1 MKLLKK
7 AFFSNSSGI
16 LCSRIF
22 GFFRDICMASSL
34 GAGIYSDI
42 FFIAFKLPNLFRR
55 VFGEGA
61 FTQSFLPSFIHARYK
76 GIFALSIGAIFGFS
90 LLVLSL
96 IVFFFSPFFTK
107 LLAFGF
113 SSETI
118 TLAAPIVSI
127 NFWYLLLVFFVT
139 FLSTLLQYKNV
150 FWVNAYNTALLNIAM
165 ILALLFAHDQDKLSM
180 VYMLSYG
187 VLIGGIAQI
196 ALHFYPLYRFGF
208 FKLFWLSASKSRRFL
223 RKSGDK
229 YRAFQSDLRSFF
241 KQFFPALLGS
251 STAQLIAF
259 IETLMA
265 SFLSFGSISYLYY
278 ANRIFQLPLAL
289 FAIAISTALFPMVA
303 KAIKNNQ
310 EEKALQSMKKAF
322 WFLCISLCVCSLG
335 GIVLSQEIIWILFQR
350 GSFGA
355 NDTLITAQVFALYL
369 IGLLPF
375 GLSRIFSLWLYSHKF
390 QGKAAKYS
398 LIALLCGTCMSL
410 LLIKP
415 LGVFGLALS
424 SSLAGFVLFI
434 LNAYAIGKKN
444 FFCIISHQKAF
455 LTLIGV
461 LILEGI
467 CLYGMK
473 FLLQGYIQ

>member
-1 MKLLKK
+1 MLKK

-22 GFFRDICMASSL
+22 GFFRDVCTASSL
-34 GAGIYSDI
+34 GAGVYSDI

-76 GIFALSIGAIFGFS
+76 GIFALSIGVIFALS
-90 LLVLSL
+90 LVFLSL

-118 TLAAPIVSI
+118 ALAAPIVSI

-139 FLSTLLQYKNV
+139 FLSTLLQYKNI

-165 ILALLFAHDQDKLSM
+165 ILALFFTHNQDKLSM

-187 VLIGGIAQI
+187 VLIGGLAQI
-196 ALHFYPLYRFGF
+196 ALHFYPLYRLVF
-208 FKLFWLSASKSRRFL
+208 FKLFWLSALKVQRFWS
-223 RKSGDK
+223 KSGDK
-229 YRAFQSDLRSFF
+229 YETFQSDLKNFF

-259 IETLMA
+259 IETFMA

-310 EEKALQSMKKAF
+310 EEKALQAMKKAF

-335 GIVLSQEIIWILFQR
+335 GIVLSQEIIKVLFQR
-350 GSFGA
+350 GSF
-355 NDTLITAQVFALYL
+355 NTQDTLITAQVFALYL

-375 GLSRIFSLWLYSHKF
+375 GLSRIFSLWLYSHQL

-398 LIALLCGTCMSL
+398 LIALICGTL
-410 LLIKP
+410 LSFIFIKP
-415 LGVFGLALS
+415 FGVLGLAIS
-424 SSLAGFVLFI
+424 SSIAGFILFF
-434 LNAYAIGKKN
+434 LNAYAMGKKN
-444 FFCIISHQKAF
+444 FFCIISHQKALLALF
-455 LTLIGV
+455 GV
-461 LILEGI
+461 LIFEGA
-467 CLYGMK
+467 CLYGIK
-473 FLLQGYIQ
+473 ILLQGYIP